1 MEASPKNTAGKT
13 IAYVRI
19 SSVDQN
25 EARQIAAIGSVDKIF
40 IDKLSG
46 SIHNR
51 PQLEAMLDYIR
62 EDDLVLV
69 KSPDRLARSTTDLL
83 RLVQEIK
90 NKGAQLC
97 FIDNP
102 SLNTDTAQGA
112 FMLTVL
118 GAVAELE
125 RATIRERQAEGI
137 ALAKERGVYSKQ
149 RSPKLDSA
157 AIKKAK
163 GLVAQGVPKTR
174 IARGL
179 GVSRTTLYQALS
191 GTGRYAPSTAEGAIK
206 EVSFEDP
213 ISNHI
218 QIIS

>member
-1 MEASPKNTAGKT
+1 MNENNQKTGYGKT
-13 IAYVRI
+13 IAYIRI
-19 SSVDQN
+19 STTDQN
-25 EARQIAAIGSVDKIF
+25 EARQIKAIGTVDRTF

-46 SIHNR
+46 STRNR
-51 PQLEAMLDYIR
+51 PQLQAMLDYIR
-62 EDDLVLV
+62 DDDIILV

-83 RLVQEIK
+83 HIVQEIRD
-90 NKGAQLC
+90 KGAQLR

-149 RSPKLDSA
+149 RSPKLSPAD
-157 AIKKAK
+157 IRKAQD
-163 GLVAQGVPKTR
+163 LVAQGVPKTR
-174 IARGL
+174 IARDL
-179 GVSRTTLYQALS
+179 GVSRTTLHHALI
-191 GTGRYAPSTAEGAIK
+191 GTGRYQYLATE
-206 EVSFEDP
+206 E
-213 ISNHI
+213 
-218 QIIS
+218 Q

>member
-1 MEASPKNTAGKT
+1 MTPKQQSSTRGKT
-13 IAYVRI
+13 VAYIRV
-19 SSVDQN
+19 SSIDQN
-25 EARQIAAIGSVDKIF
+25 EARQVTALGNVDKNF
-40 IDKLSG
+40 TDKTSG
-46 SIHNR
+46 STRNR

-83 RLVQEIK
+83 NIVQEIRD
-90 NKGAQLC
+90 KGAQIR

-137 ALAKERGVYSKQ
+137 ALAKERGVYSKP
-149 RSPKLDSA
+149 RSPKLSQEQID
-157 AIKKAK
+157 KARTK
-163 GLVAQGVPKTR
+163 VAQGIPKTR
-174 IARGL
+174 IAQDLR
-179 GVSRTTLYQALS
+179 VSRTTLHHALEN
-191 GTGRYAPSTAEGAIK
+191 TGRYKSK
-206 EVSFEDP
+206 
-213 ISNHI
+213 
-218 QIIS
+218 